1 MKQRK
6 TDATT
11 SQDIQTFQSRNS
23 TINCHMHWKRDT
35 DICKQAQALFYQ
47 ELEMSLSL
55 VKDSP
60 QLNHVHRIL
69 ALSVRSI
76 I

>member
-23 TINCHMHWKRDT
+23 TINCHMHWK
-35 DICKQAQALFYQ
+35 
-47 ELEMSLSL
+47 
-55 VKDSP
+55 
-60 QLNHVHRIL
+60 
-69 ALSVRSI
+69 
-76 I
+76 